1 MQVPKL
7 NYQFI
12 VDAFNTKCEP
22 HFAVNKVEYI
32 DFEIWYLMFA
42 RAKQSKT
49 VREESLK
56 EMANILYNSYVIF
69 TGQEDMNVHDLK
81 LKSLEEFI
89 NNKTNGKNI

>member
-42 RAKQSKT
+42 RAKQSKI
-49 VREESLK
+49 VNEESLR

-69 TGQEDMNVHDLK
+69 PTNEDKQNYDLK

-89 NNKTNGKNI
+89 NTKTNGKNI

>member
-1 MQVPKL
+1 MQEPKL

-12 VDAFNTKCEP
+12 VDDFNTKCEP

-49 VREESLK
+49 VC
-56 EMANILYNSYVIF
+56 A
-69 TGQEDMNVHDLK
+69 D
-81 LKSLEEFI
+81 
-89 NNKTNGKNI
+89 